1 MVEASIE
8 VMVDQIDLAL
18 LAVVGQRRQHPPHR
32 DAEPVLR
39 QRVRGEAFD
48 QREADAIDQIRQ
60 VVAEI
65 EMGAFGHGTIL
76 RESVATATLT

>member
-8 VMVDQIDLAL
+8 VMSDEIDLAL
-18 LAVVGQRRQHPPHR
+18 LAAVRQRRQHPPHL
-32 DAEPVLR
+32 DAETVRL
-39 QRVRGEAFD
+39 QRVGGEALH

-65 EMGAFGHGTIL
+65 ELRAVGHGTVL
-76 RESVATATLT
+76 ENGLAEAMLT